1 MISIKQFALLFVL
14 CLMPFAF
21 LSLREYFIGADSY
34 YFLNHVCNNNPTEWW
49 STSLLTPFILDFIP
63 CNPAII
69 NLILFT
75 SLLLSTFWV
84 AQTGNLI
91 NKKYGWMAGLF
102 LFLSSKW
109 MQGFLVFEDD
119 PISYPLLFASLYF
132 FIKGTMQ
139 DNWKD
144 KVIALALVGLACLIW
159 KGAILYFIVYGL
171 TYIVST
177 IIAVPI
183 LLLKGKELLSNIIP
197 STVHAFENHAIIG
210 ILFTQ
215 VLALGL
221 IAGIKL
227 LPYVLLPMYF
237 FWTIV
242 LFFNAKFIVHALPLY
257 ALSVMILYSN
267 LKEKMNDKP
276 KWKPFTQSILLMLIL
291 LVPAI
296 AIPSSY
302 NVINQMPFPEQ
313 MQLIQKGI
321 QLSQETGKPLK
332 NEWSAGYWIE
342 WFNGT
347 PTQWGG
353 YMGEQDYNN
362 SIAIEWTELPCK
374 KIMEARELKLYD
386 C

>member
-1 MISIKQFALLFVL
+1 
-14 CLMPFAF
+14 MPFAF
-21 LSLREYFIGADSY
+21 LSLREYYIGADSY

-49 STSLLTPFILDFIP
+49 STSILTPFLLDFIP
-63 CNPAII
+63 CSPIII

-84 AQTGNLI
+84 TQTGSLV
-91 NKKYGWMAGLF
+91 NKKYGWMAGFF

-139 DNWKD
+139 DKWKD
-144 KVIALALVGLACLIW
+144 KVTALLLVGVACLIW

-183 LLLKGKELLSNIIP
+183 LLLKGKELLSNLIP

-227 LPYVLLPMYF
+227 LPYALLPMYF

-242 LFFNAKFIVHALPLY
+242 LFFNAKFIIHALPLY

-267 LKEKMNDKP
+267 LKERMNDKP
-276 KWKPFTQSILLMLIL
+276 KWKPFSQSILLMLVL

-302 NVINQMPFPEQ
+302 NVINQLPFPEQ
-313 MQLIQKGI
+313 MQLIEKGI
-321 QLSQETGKPLK
+321 KLSEETGKQLK
-332 NEWSAGYWIE
+332 NEWTVGYWIE
-342 WFNGT
+342 WFNGK

-362 SIAIEWTELPCK
+362 SIAIEWKELPCN
-374 KIMEARELKLYD
+374 KIMEERELKLYE
-386 C
+386 CP